1 MSGDQLTILAVD
13 DERTQLEDLAR
24 LLRNS
29 PIVKEVECAYDG
41 HDALVKASTQAYDAI
56 FLDVRMPN
64 LDGLELGRV
73 LRRFAAPP
81 QLVFVSAYDNAA
93 VDAFELHAL
102 DYLRKPV
109 GRRRVEEAIER
120 VAAAVE
126 SSAGAALGERRAG
139 GSGAVGAVGAG
150 ARGAG
155 GTDSDDHEM
164 IAVANLHGGSTRLL
178 ARRQIL
184 YVQSY
189 GDFIRIVTADGR
201 YLLRA
206 TLAEIERRWEPHGF
220 VRVHR
225 QYVANLRNA
234 VELAPMLGGTAEL
247 TFADGQTIPVAR
259 RHTAELGRRL
269 SV

>member
-29 PIVKEVECAYDG
+29 PSVREVECAYDG
-41 HDALVKASTQAYDAI
+41 HEALHKASTQAFDAI
-56 FLDVRMPN
+56 FLDVRMPD

-73 LRRFAAPP
+73 LRRFAEPP
-81 QLVFVSAYDNAA
+81 QLVFVSAYDSAA

-120 VAAAVE
+120 VAAAVDSTAVAE
-126 SSAGAALGERRAG
+126 RNPARLVVPSADE
-139 GSGAVGAVGAG
+139 
-150 ARGAG
+150 
-155 GTDSDDHEM
+155 HEM

-178 ARRQIL
+178 ARSAIL

-189 GDFIRIVTADGR
+189 GDFVRIVTADGR
-201 YLLRA
+201 YLLRS
-206 TLAEIERRWEPHGF
+206 TLAEIERRWEPLGY

-234 VELAPMLGGTAEL
+234 VELRPMLGGTAEL
-247 TFADGQTIPVAR
+247 TFGNGQTIPVAR